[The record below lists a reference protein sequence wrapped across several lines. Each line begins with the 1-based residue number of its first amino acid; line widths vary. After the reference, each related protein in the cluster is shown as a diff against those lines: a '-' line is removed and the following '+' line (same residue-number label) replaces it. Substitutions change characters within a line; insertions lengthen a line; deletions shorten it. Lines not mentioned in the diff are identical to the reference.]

1 MSIFRSL
8 FTTSAGDIAADE
20 AQRAIAQ
27 GTPVVDVREPDEFA
41 AGAIPGATSA
51 APNATRN
58 PLRISIDAATGTAA
72 DFLGAVEVTVTNTSR
87 HTVRVPK
94 WQLPSDFIEA
104 KVFEVTRDGQPVQYE
119 GPMIKRPLPQAADFA
134 ILRAGETIRVVV
146 DLSAAYDLSRTGDY
160 TVTYKTPL
168 QFASLSTG
176 EMLKHANGHPMMA
189 QSVPLK
195 LWVDGNDQLG
205 AMKAGISQKGKPGS
219 GGSVVN
225 GVSYVGCSTTQIN
238 TLGSAITAARNY
250 SENAKGYLN
259 ASNVGPRYTTWFG
272 AYTSSRYN
280 TAEQHFVDIDAAMDQ
295 SGGQVKINCGC
306 NQSYYAYVYPTRPYE
321 IFVCRAFWNAPMT
334 GTDSKA
340 GTLIHE
346 MSHFNVVAG
355 TDDIVYGQ
363 SGAKNLASTNPDGA
377 LNNADNHEYFAE
389 NTPSQN

>member
-1 MSIFRSL
+1 MKLRIAPL
-8 FTTSAGDIAADE
+8 VAGTA
-20 AQRAIAQ
+20 
-27 GTPVVDVREPDEFA
+27 VL
-41 AGAIPGATSA
+41 AGAIAAATA
-51 APNATRN
+51 ASPNATKN
-58 PLRISIDAATGTAA
+58 PLRVSIAAATGSAA

-104 KVFEVTRDGQPVQYE
+104 KVFEVTRDGEPVQYE
-119 GPMIKRPLPQAADFA
+119 GPMIKRPLPRAADFA
-134 ILRAGETIRVVV
+134 ILRAGESLRVVV
-146 DLSAAYDLSRTGDY
+146 DLSAAYDLSKTGDY
-160 TVTYKTPL
+160 TVTYKAPL

-176 EMLKHANGHPMMA
+176 EMLKYSNGHPMMA

-195 LWVDGNDQLG
+195 LWVDGSDQLG
-205 AMKAGISQKGKPGS
+205 AMKSGTSAKGKPGS

-225 GVSYVGCSTTQIN
+225 GVSYAGCSTTQIN
-238 TLGSAITAARNY
+238 TLGSAINAARNY

-259 ASNVGPRYTTWFG
+259 AGTVGPRYTTWFG

-280 TAEQHFVDIDAAMDQ
+280 TAEQNFVDIDAAMDQ
-295 SGGQVKINCGC
+295 SNGQITINCGC
-306 NQSYYAYVYPTRPYE
+306 NQSYYAYVYPSRPYE
-321 IFVCRAFWNAPMT
+321 IFVCRAFWNAPLT

-363 SGAKNLASTNPDGA
+363 AGAKNLASTNPDGA

-389 NTPSQN
+389 NSPSQN